1 MSFLFVL
8 ISVGIT
14 LFLWMYLVT
23 YFMHIG
29 AQKDFFLRAR
39 WAVFRWICIAGVL
52 LTIHTYFSDIF
63 SHFQWLLIPILFFLG
78 GLPYIWT
85 RWKYLSLIPLG
96 IAIIIYGLLYGG
108 LYNASVF
115 GFFSTIFQTPF
126 YEEVGKWFQ
135 SLVYSYPAVMSPFV
149 AIGFGFLENIVYF
162 TSEFSWSQF
171 LWRTLFSL
179 PMHLF
184 AGFFGFWCLFVIRP
198 LWLGMIVG
206 CIAAMTVHTL
216 YNWSLDVSLIITL
229 IIMIGGYIFYG
240 WSLENGWWKK
250 PHQKSSR

>member
-1 MSFLFVL
+1 M
-8 ISVGIT
+8 
-14 LFLWMYLVT
+14 
-23 YFMHIG
+23 
-29 AQKDFFLRAR
+29 
-39 WAVFRWICIAGVL
+39 CIAGAL
-52 LTIHTYFSDIF
+52 LAIHTYFADIF
-63 SHFQWLLIPILFFLG
+63 SHFQWILIPILFFLG

-96 IAIIIYGLLYGG
+96 VAIIIYGLLYGG

-115 GFFSTIFQTPF
+115 GFFSNIFQTPF

-135 SLVYSYPAVMSPFV
+135 SLVYLYPAVMSPFV

-171 LWRTLFSL
+171 LGRTLFSL

-216 YNWSLDVSLIITL
+216 YNWSLEFSLIITL
-229 IIMIGGYIFYG
+229 IIMISGYIFYG

-250 PHQKSSR
+250 PHQKSPR